1 MKYVLVDNGDNINT
15 SVELES
21 EVGVSGAKT
30 YFKGV
35 KNMPSDEAFDSLW
48 KVMTER
54 DYNKKMKIS
63 LRKPSSY
70 GIEWWKD
77 DEDYLDIDK

>member
-1 MKYVLVDNGDNINT
+1 MKYVLVDTGDYINT

-21 EVGVSGAKT
+21 EVGISGAKT

-35 KNMPSDEAFDSLW
+35 KNMPNDENFDSLW
-48 KVMTER
+48 KVMTEKQ
-54 DYNKKMKIS
+54 YNKKMKIS